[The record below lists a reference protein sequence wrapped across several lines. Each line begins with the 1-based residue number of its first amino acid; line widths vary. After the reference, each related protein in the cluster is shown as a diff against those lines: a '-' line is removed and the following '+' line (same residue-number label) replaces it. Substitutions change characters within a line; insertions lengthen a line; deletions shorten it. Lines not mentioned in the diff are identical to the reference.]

1 MNWIL
6 LLVKTVAE
14 FSDIIHPKF
23 KFFVN
28 TTEVSI
34 VNKIVA
40 VMPEPE

>member
-34 VNKIVA
+34 VNTTVA
-40 VMPEPE
+40 VKPEPE